1 MAWAPGT
8 SLGFSDEP
16 FALGSLTGLRA
27 FSVSKTTQPF
37 KGLKSLFFPKYWTDG
52 VNVAKCLREEE
63 LNPHCECVP
72 TVSHYVVGGVIGHR
86 QSCYID
92 KTCDGMNIDCA
103 CGFWAYT
110 NGSNDYYNGSSFC
123 YGDGLV
129 AGIVKGYGR
138 CVVGPRGF
146 RAEKCE
152 LVALILPAKFK
163 HGVFSQPDIDYQ
175 DKTEQDIRKM
185 YSWVPFFATEEAAL
199 QQFPLTA
206 SDVKEEP
213 LDPGHLDSL

>member
-1 MAWAPGT
+1 
-8 SLGFSDEP
+8 
-16 FALGSLTGLRA
+16 
-27 FSVSKTTQPF
+27 
-37 KGLKSLFFPKYWTDG
+37 
-52 VNVAKCLREEE
+52 
-63 LNPHCECVP
+63 
-72 TVSHYVVGGVIGHR
+72 
-86 QSCYID
+86 
-92 KTCDGMNIDCA
+92 MNIDCA